1 MYLEEQGKKMTESI
15 LKFPLLYHSAK
26 EVGNSGKKKQVEEFK
41 IYSYVSIWNK
51 IIEQEF
57 QNIFCHSLAI
67 SIHILVLPLLF
78 YMT

>member
-1 MYLEEQGKKMTESI
+1 MGNFYTLFSGQKPVSNACKIEEQVNWKGG
-15 LKFPLLYHSAK
+15 LY
-26 EVGNSGKKKQVEEFK
+26 VRGYGNSGKKNKC
-41 IYSYVSIWNK
+41 YVIWNK

>member
-1 MYLEEQGKKMTESI
+1 MRVK
-15 LKFPLLYHSAK
+15 LK
-26 EVGNSGKKKQVEEFK
+26 SGLIGRAGYMCEDMVIQEKKKQVEKFK
-41 IYSYVSIWNK
+41 IYSYVIWNK